1 MYYTNHFSALLSPV
15 NSTAPIQSKVQQL
28 LCQTPR
34 NTSWASQKLREA
46 VFNGNCFQATFLS
59 PEITRRFLNHMFV
72 IIFPHKCLKI
82 FHVMP
87 SQKIHHQLK
96 NPTNNYSNSLQH
108 YEWPK
113 SPCWHD
119 TSISGDIHQ
128 DTTTKR
134 FVKAGLKGS
143 PVQFPHR
150 GATNR
155 QLHGTKPPPVT
166 WPQEAGSKHWP
177 WHPAKTSHLNNFQA
191 IFLSQK
197 TSVEKTL
204 SLSVVL
210 KEGLF

>member
-34 NTSWASQKLREA
+34 NTSGASQKLREA

-96 NPTNNYSNSLQH
+96 KPTTITVIHFNITSGQSPHVDMTLPSLVTSTKTQRRSASLKPASRVPRFSSPTVGPPTGNSTPGHL
-108 YEWPK
+108 
-113 SPCWHD
+113 
-119 TSISGDIHQ
+119 
-128 DTTTKR
+128 
-134 FVKAGLKGS
+134 
-143 PVQFPHR
+143 
-150 GATNR
+150 ATGGR
-155 QLHGTKPPPVT
+155 
-166 WPQEAGSKHWP
+166 
-177 WHPAKTSHLNNFQA
+177 
-191 IFLSQK
+191 
-197 TSVEKTL
+197 
-204 SLSVVL
+204 
-210 KEGLF
+210 